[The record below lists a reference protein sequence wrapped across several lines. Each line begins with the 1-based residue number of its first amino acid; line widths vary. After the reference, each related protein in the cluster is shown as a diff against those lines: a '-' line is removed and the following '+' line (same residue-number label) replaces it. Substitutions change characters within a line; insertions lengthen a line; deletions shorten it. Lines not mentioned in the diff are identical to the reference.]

1 VVQTEL
7 KLELDS
13 KDNVISLEIDE
24 QKIIDITRKLVFAEN
39 SELEEK
45 DLLYETIRIT
55 KCDLA
60 WQSQPLRDSKN

>member
-1 VVQTEL
+1 MQTEL